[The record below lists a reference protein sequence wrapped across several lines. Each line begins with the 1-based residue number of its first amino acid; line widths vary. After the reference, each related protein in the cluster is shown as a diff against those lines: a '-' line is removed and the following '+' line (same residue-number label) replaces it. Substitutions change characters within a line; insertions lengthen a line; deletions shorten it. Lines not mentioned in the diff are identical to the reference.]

1 MFRFKNKSISGIPRF
16 QHIWFT
22 IKQKKQIFRN
32 ISPLDS
38 HSFIRE
44 SIGCFLYSITFSR
57 NLLDFSSTSQNHLQ
71 HILLKKAHI
80 KDGLRIPA
88 ESVYSANFNN
98 FFSFLGRSKHKAHE
112 PKNCNYYLFYFQ
124 RSFTSGNSPIPW
136 RNRTSPVAFVFV
148 TSIQSLYMRSAS
160 IGVIESSFTSEV

>member
-1 MFRFKNKSISGIPRF
+1 MFRFKNKSISRIPRF
-16 QHIWFT
+16 QHFWFT
-22 IKQKKQIFRN
+22 IKQRKQIFRN

-44 SIGCFLYSITFSR
+44 SIGCFLFSITFSR

-88 ESVYSANFNN
+88 ESVYSANFND
-98 FFSFLGRSKHKAHE
+98 FFLSWANPSIKHMSPRTVIIIFFISKDHLHLGTHRFHGGTE
-112 PKNCNYYLFYFQ
+112 
-124 RSFTSGNSPIPW
+124 RV
-136 RNRTSPVAFVFV
+136 R
-148 TSIQSLYMRSAS
+148 
-160 IGVIESSFTSEV
+160 